1 MRREAGRENRVS
13 YLKRGRD
20 VQKQGRGTTEKKK
33 SQHGAERRRGFIG
46 VAKIR
51 SGEE

>member
-33 SQHGAERRRGFIG
+33 ASMEQRGEG
-46 VAKIR
+46 D
-51 SGEE
+51 SLE